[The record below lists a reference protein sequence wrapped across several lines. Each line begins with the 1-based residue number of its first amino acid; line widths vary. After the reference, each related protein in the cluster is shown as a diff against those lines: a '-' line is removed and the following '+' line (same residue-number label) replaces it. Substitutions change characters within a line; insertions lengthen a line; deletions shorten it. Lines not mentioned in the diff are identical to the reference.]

1 MGKKAELVED
11 GLRNSLVVEEGGRA
25 CVGRLVAV
33 ALALGGDRGANL
45 GEGGCEVVRCV
56 DKGGAGVT
64 DGDANELDA
73 SPVFAKGCEKGEIL
87 VGLLVVFLMATEVP
101 TEADFE
107 KEEGAVFLVKVLEVR
122 GWISWHSTC
131 VNNVGGGSSSCRN

>member
-1 MGKKAELVED
+1 M
-11 GLRNSLVVEEGGRA
+11 
-25 CVGRLVAV
+25 
-33 ALALGGDRGANL
+33 
-45 GEGGCEVVRCV
+45 
-56 DKGGAGVT
+56 T

-73 SPVFAKGCEKGEIL
+73 SPLFAKGCEKGEVL
-87 VGLLVVFLMATEVP
+87 VGLLVVFLMAAEVP

-131 VNNVGGGSSSCRN
+131 VHNVGGGSSSCRNEAVEVFLWKGPSRDVPGGRHAFFVMRRCYPMCGEGLRVYGHVEPAIPF